1 MKLHVIHVAI
11 VLAGVAGSA
20 VAGNQQAFPRVDVS
34 ATANLT
40 CEPPSDIPACEHYHR
55 WIRANFSERE
65 IGMLFGAR
73 TNYPENLTGGIER
86 LHGRYQALLQEYVA
100 ARAAAGVHVA
110 VQ

>member
-20 VAGNQQAFPRVDVS
+20 VAGNQQAFPRVNVS
-34 ATANLT
+34 AAPSLT
-40 CEPPSDIPACEHYHR
+40 CEPPSDVPACEHFHR

-73 TNYPENLTGGIER
+73 TNYPENLTGGIEH

-110 VQ
+110 IK